1 MAWMLIL
8 TEYKICQKAQAI
20 GSFFF
25 FLDAEHQK
33 NVIFEKYL
41 PIFKSNL
48 PPKGDATQKNEK

>member
-1 MAWMLIL
+1 MLIL